1 MKFVKYFLILAVCC
15 ILLGAGSIY
24 GLYRYIEPQLP
35 DVATLKDVRLQIPM
49 QIYSAD
55 GELIAQYGE
64 KRRIPVTLD
73 QIPPEMVKAFIAT
86 EDSRFYEHHGV
97 DPVGIF
103 RAASVALFSG
113 HASQGASTITQQ
125 LLKNNVFTDWT
136 KEEGLADSMKRK
148 IQEQYLAVEIE
159 KKINDKNVIL
169 ENYLNSINLG
179 SNTLGVQAA
188 AQRYFG
194 KDVSKLTL
202 SECAVIAGITKNP
215 AGYNPILHPKENAKR
230 RKNVLDAMKKQGY
243 ISQKQYDKVRDC
255 LNRIN
260 KPNRRSFFTLD
271 GAGHSSNIQ
280 TRPGPSGTVQEFS
293 E

>member
-1 MKFVKYFLILAVCC
+1 MISLSPVTLTGISMRLACLYTTARLFINCPNETKWEISSEVRKVFFLILAVCC

-103 RAASVALFSG
+103 QCSKRGAVLRSRVTRGQVPLPSSWRETSSSV
-113 HASQGASTITQQ
+113 Q
-125 LLKNNVFTDWT
+125 
-136 KEEGLADSMKRK
+136 
-148 IQEQYLAVEIE
+148 
-159 KKINDKNVIL
+159 
-169 ENYLNSINLG
+169 
-179 SNTLGVQAA
+179 
-188 AQRYFG
+188 
-194 KDVSKLTL
+194 
-202 SECAVIAGITKNP
+202 
-215 AGYNPILHPKENAKR
+215 NAR
-230 RKNVLDAMKKQGY
+230 
-243 ISQKQYDKVRDC
+243 
-255 LNRIN
+255 
-260 KPNRRSFFTLD
+260 
-271 GAGHSSNIQ
+271 
-280 TRPGPSGTVQEFS
+280 
-293 E
+293 

>member
-97 DPVGIF
+97 DPVGS
-103 RAASVALFSG
+103 SVRQAWRCSPVTRHKG
-113 HASQGASTITQQ
+113 RV
-125 LLKNNVFTDWT
+125 LLPSSWRET
-136 KEEGLADSMKRK
+136 S
-148 IQEQYLAVEIE
+148 
-159 KKINDKNVIL
+159 
-169 ENYLNSINLG
+169 S
-179 SNTLGVQAA
+179 SVQ
-188 AQRYFG
+188 
-194 KDVSKLTL
+194 
-202 SECAVIAGITKNP
+202 
-215 AGYNPILHPKENAKR
+215 NAR
-230 RKNVLDAMKKQGY
+230 
-243 ISQKQYDKVRDC
+243 
-255 LNRIN
+255 
-260 KPNRRSFFTLD
+260 
-271 GAGHSSNIQ
+271 
-280 TRPGPSGTVQEFS
+280 
-293 E
+293 

>member
-103 RAASVALFSG
+103 RAASVALFLRSRVTRG
-113 HASQGASTITQQ
+113 KYHYPAAGEKLLPQSRTHA
-125 LLKNNVFTDWT
+125 
-136 KEEGLADSMKRK
+136 
-148 IQEQYLAVEIE
+148 
-159 KKINDKNVIL
+159 
-169 ENYLNSINLG
+169 
-179 SNTLGVQAA
+179 
-188 AQRYFG
+188 
-194 KDVSKLTL
+194 
-202 SECAVIAGITKNP
+202 
-215 AGYNPILHPKENAKR
+215 
-230 RKNVLDAMKKQGY
+230 DA
-243 ISQKQYDKVRDC
+243 
-255 LNRIN
+255 
-260 KPNRRSFFTLD
+260 
-271 GAGHSSNIQ
+271 
-280 TRPGPSGTVQEFS
+280 
-293 E
+293 

>member
-97 DPVGIF
+97 DPVGDLPCGK
-103 RAASVALFSG
+103 RGAVLRSRVTRGEYHYPAAGEKLLPQSRT
-113 HASQGASTITQQ
+113 HA
-125 LLKNNVFTDWT
+125 D
-136 KEEGLADSMKRK
+136 
-148 IQEQYLAVEIE
+148 
-159 KKINDKNVIL
+159 
-169 ENYLNSINLG
+169 
-179 SNTLGVQAA
+179 
-188 AQRYFG
+188 AQ
-194 KDVSKLTL
+194 D
-202 SECAVIAGITKNP
+202 
-215 AGYNPILHPKENAKR
+215 
-230 RKNVLDAMKKQGY
+230 
-243 ISQKQYDKVRDC
+243 
-255 LNRIN
+255 
-260 KPNRRSFFTLD
+260 
-271 GAGHSSNIQ
+271 
-280 TRPGPSGTVQEFS
+280 
-293 E
+293 

>member
-103 RAASVALFSG
+103 RVLRPRVTRGEYHYPAAGEKFLPQSRT
-113 HASQGASTITQQ
+113 HA
-125 LLKNNVFTDWT
+125 
-136 KEEGLADSMKRK
+136 
-148 IQEQYLAVEIE
+148 
-159 KKINDKNVIL
+159 
-169 ENYLNSINLG
+169 
-179 SNTLGVQAA
+179 
-188 AQRYFG
+188 
-194 KDVSKLTL
+194 
-202 SECAVIAGITKNP
+202 
-215 AGYNPILHPKENAKR
+215 
-230 RKNVLDAMKKQGY
+230 DA
-243 ISQKQYDKVRDC
+243 
-255 LNRIN
+255 
-260 KPNRRSFFTLD
+260 
-271 GAGHSSNIQ
+271 
-280 TRPGPSGTVQEFS
+280 
-293 E
+293 